1 MENPDENEKY
11 LPAALSD
18 PLRILIVEDDKM
30 MAEWVSKNISP
41 IRDVFPAAEITIV
54 HEFDEA
60 THIINLNPPPHAV
73 LLDLGLPKYTWQEVV
88 VKVSEIEERA
98 AVVIITGHK
107 KTDVEALLVDKNV
120 EVLEKEPGLWAPNNI
135 IRAIVRALERR
146 KLAMEK
152 KNFSEVRNMICRLKA
167 HYGPTA

>member
-1 MENPDENEKY
+1 MPNQADEQY
-11 LPAALSD
+11 LPAALTD
-18 PLRILIVEDDKM
+18 PPRILIVEDDKM
-30 MAEWVSKNISP
+30 MAEWVAKNISP

-54 HEFDEA
+54 HELDEA
-60 THIINLNPPPHAV
+60 LSIIKQDPPPHAA

-88 VKVSEIEERA
+88 VKVSEIEERT

-107 KTDVEALLVDKNV
+107 KTDVEALLIDKNV
-120 EVLEKEPGLWAPNNI
+120 EVLEKEPGLWAPNHI

-146 KLAMEK
+146 KLALEK
-152 KNFSEVRNMICRLKA
+152 KNFSEMRNMIGKLKA